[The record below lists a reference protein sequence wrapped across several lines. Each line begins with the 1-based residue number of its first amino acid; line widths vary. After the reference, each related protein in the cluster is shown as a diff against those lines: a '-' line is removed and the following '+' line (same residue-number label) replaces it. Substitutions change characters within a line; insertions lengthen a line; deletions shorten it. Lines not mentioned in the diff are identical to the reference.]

1 VRTPSILLALA
12 AGLSAC
18 RSVDV
23 RSPFASRDELGRLT
37 EVERAD
43 EKPGAWR
50 YRVDS
55 GRLPGPAPS
64 PSDPH
69 PGGLRVAVTRD
80 ASLPGDADA
89 HEVYERVAFDV
100 PVGRHGVWTG
110 RPYASPAA
118 MDPMW
123 TGAEI
128 GVVWAVVL
136 ESRSQVAVLVD
147 AVPVLIHASG
157 TRAALVDLRI
167 RRVLSLDE
175 ALVIAV
181 DPGDPAAGQAAVLVG
196 SRDGQSG
203 RFVIRVRS

>member
-1 VRTPSILLALA
+1 MRTAAILLALA
-12 AGLSAC
+12 AGASAC

-23 RSPFASRDELGRLT
+23 RSPFASRDELGNLT
-37 EVERAD
+37 QVEKAD

-55 GRLPGPAPS
+55 GRLPGPAPT

-69 PGGLRVAVTRD
+69 PGGLRVAVT
-80 ASLPGDADA
+80 AEPGLPGDADA

-100 PVGRHGVWTG
+100 PVGRRAVWTG

-118 MDPMW
+118 VDPMW
-123 TGAEI
+123 VGAEV

-136 ESRSQVAVLVD
+136 ESRTDCAVLVD
-147 AVPVLIHASG
+147 AVPVLIHQSG
-157 TRAALVDLRI
+157 CRAALVDLRV

-175 ALVIAV
+175 ALVLAV
-181 DPGDPAAGQAAVLVG
+181 DPSDPAASQAAVLVG
-196 SRDGQSG
+196 SRDGETG
-203 RFVIRVRS
+203 RFILRVRS